1 MCGRGGFDPAG
12 FRTSEQRKTHLSA
25 TTVTVVRS
33 GADRTSHKVLVR
45 GAEARMVS
53 AFLRPRQKNLKVRP
67 HRVLIVGGPTEKMS
81 FSGRKIELKVEVYHR

>member
-67 HRVLIVGGPTEKMS
+67 HRVVDSMGIS
-81 FSGRKIELKVEVYHR
+81 

>member
-1 MCGRGGFDPAG
+1 MCGRGVFDPAG
-12 FRTSEQRKTHLSA
+12 YRTSEQRKTRLSA

-53 AFLRPRQKNLKVRP
+53 AFLRPCQKKLKVGP
-67 HRVLIVGGPTEKMS
+67 HRAIGALTV
-81 FSGRKIELKVEVYHR
+81 

>member
-1 MCGRGGFDPAG
+1 MRRSKAFGRECSIMCGRGGFDPAG

-67 HRVLIVGGPTEKMS
+67 HRDCDSIMITRVK
-81 FSGRKIELKVEVYHR
+81 

>member
-12 FRTSEQRKTHLSA
+12 YRTSEQRKTRLSA

-67 HRVLIVGGPTEKMS
+67 HRVYRP
-81 FSGRKIELKVEVYHR
+81 SGKFVCAWMREGVFFKKQ